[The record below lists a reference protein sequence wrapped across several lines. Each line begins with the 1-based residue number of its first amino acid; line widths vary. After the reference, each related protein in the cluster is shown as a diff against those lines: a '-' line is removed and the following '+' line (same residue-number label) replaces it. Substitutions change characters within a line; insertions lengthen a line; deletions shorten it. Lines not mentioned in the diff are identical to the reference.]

1 MIRSMEP
8 IKPLD
13 PAAPALRALST
24 PARWLL
30 PLAGLALLWLVREQ
44 PWQPL
49 ALVRLDGLSALFA
62 LLALGAAALE
72 PGPAL
77 TWRRAAL
84 LAALAPALL
93 LTALLPLAAAY
104 AALAALT
111 LWMLEPQR
119 SAGAQIY
126 GRGRALLAAADR
138 LLTAAAPLLAAG
150 CLLAGYGAL
159 ALQGAARYDERTA
172 GLGLSSFAFWFVL
185 LAAALPLAPLLR
197 ARPGPL
203 ALAARLAWLY
213 PLLRL
218 YSVGPWN
225 SGWSFATLLLGGA
238 AALWAALEALLAPDQ
253 DARARHAQSCYLG
266 LALAAFGLSSGA
278 GLAAGCYCLLVALLL
293 AVPRAESQA
302 AGATDEG
309 RRTKDEAVPLT
320 SLLLHLLTSPWL
332 LSPALPLTGPFVAVW
347 LVVGAGA
354 GGGVTALSGAA
365 WMAGLL
371 LALGPLLQPAPPL
384 ARRAGALS
392 LALGVGAPLALLAL
406 AEPLIAQLQGGLT
419 PYGDVAIWPW
429 VGVAAQDAAKSQVA
443 ALPSLAVAGLMLVL
457 GALVYLLARL
467 RADLRPP
474 APVPAEAPAA
484 EEPFDLARLL
494 RREVPW
500 LGGAAREEE
509 RPVDRE

>member
-1 MIRSMEP
+1 MEP

-13 PAAPALRALST
+13 PAAPAPRPLSA
-24 PARWLL
+24 PLRWLL

-72 PGPAL
+72 PGPVL
-77 TWRRAAL
+77 TWQRAAL
-84 LAALAPALL
+84 LAVLAPALL

-111 LWMLEPQR
+111 LLMLEPQQ
-119 SAGAQIY
+119 SAGAQTY

-138 LLTAAAPLLAAG
+138 LLTAAAPLLAAC
-150 CLLAGYGAL
+150 CLLVGYGAL

-293 AVPRAESQA
+293 AVP
-302 AGATDEG
+302 AGTNDERRTTNDEG
-309 RRTKDEAVPLT
+309 STLSRSPAPTFYRSIALPLM
-320 SLLLHLLTSPWL
+320 SPWL

-365 WMAGLL
+365 WLAGLL

-392 LALGVGAPLALLAL
+392 LALGVGAPLVLLAL

-429 VGVAAQDAAKSQVA
+429 IGVAAQDAAKSQVA
-443 ALPSLAVAGLMLVL
+443 ALPSLAVAALMLVL
-457 GALVYLLARL
+457 GALVYLLVRL
-467 RADLRPP
+467 RAELRPP
-474 APVPAEAPAA
+474 VPVPAEGPAA